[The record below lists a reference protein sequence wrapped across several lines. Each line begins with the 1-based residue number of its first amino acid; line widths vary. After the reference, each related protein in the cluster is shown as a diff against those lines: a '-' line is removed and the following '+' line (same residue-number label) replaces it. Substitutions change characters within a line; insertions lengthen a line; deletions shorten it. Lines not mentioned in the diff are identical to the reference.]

1 MADMTLDSLVAELR
15 DAFGS
20 ALRAVVLYGAAAGE
34 EPVAPADIHTLVL
47 VDGLPLDTLEGA
59 GAHIEAWIRGGG
71 HPAPLVL
78 TTAEW
83 RSSADIFPLEYVDIL
98 DQHRALHGALPT
110 EGIRVEPEDL
120 RLAVEHEAMV
130 TLLQLRRAVLAT
142 GGDAARRV
150 DMLAATFP
158 TFLTVFRG
166 TLRVHGVRPPADAAE
181 TLTELAFRTGIEAAP
196 FTRVLEHRR
205 GRTPIAPAE
214 AHAVLEGY
222 LANLERLVAH
232 LDQVRP
238 TPSVT

>member
-1 MADMTLDSLVAELR
+1 MADMTLDALVAALR

-20 ALRAVVLYGAAAGE
+20 TLRAVALYGAAAGD
-34 EPVAPADIHTLVL
+34 EPVAPGDVHTLVL
-47 VDGLPLDTLEGA
+47 VDALPLDALEGA
-59 GAHIEAWIRGGG
+59 GTHVEAWIRGGG

-78 TTAEW
+78 TVAEW